1 MAQDSSRK
9 DPSGT
14 QSNGEKVLGPISD
27 GAKDTPIESQG
38 KPITALTNHINLE
51 EIRLPQDYAS
61 TVGVKKVLTT
71 VPIHK
76 PGKQTFFRVHPDPAY
91 QLDTMVLELEEE
103 RETYLVMPHL
113 CTELAGE
120 TSPKKL

>member
-1 MAQDSSRK
+1 MDQDQSRK
-9 DPSGT
+9 ETSGT
-14 QSNGEKVLGPISD
+14 QPNDEKGLGPFSD
-27 GAKDTPIESQG
+27 GAKTTPRESQD
-38 KPITALTNHINLE
+38 KPLSALTNHINLE

-91 QLDTMVLELEEE
+91 QLDTMVLEKGQPEPNTSGRQEYLEGLLNQ
-103 RETYLVMPHL
+103 YIH
-113 CTELAGE
+113 G
-120 TSPKKL
+120 